1 MCEPDDNP
9 TNSQTN
15 LHGRKHNLLVTIT
28 GKHLR
33 NVNCND
39 LKQVETFTVELKRL
53 NNLRE
58 LCHLAAFKAL
68 GHTAAREVERAT
80 SVSERSE
87 RKKHNINASR
97 RHTVAITAAESRTVL
112 NHRNDMIYR
121 PAGRRKNSVILSL
134 VQYFSSDPSCQM
146 KFYPKKSIEEREA
159 HDENSFMVMTR
170 LANEVRG

>member
-87 RKKHNINASR
+87 RKKHNINASQ

-121 PAGRRKNSVILSL
+121 PAGRRKKQRYSFSCSILFLRSVLQDGIL
-134 VQYFSSDPSCQM
+134 
-146 KFYPKKSIEEREA
+146 PKKINRGER
-159 HDENSFMVMTR
+159 SSR
-170 LANEVRG
+170 

>member
-1 MCEPDDNP
+1 MCEPADNP

-97 RHTVAITAAESRTVL
+97 RHTVAITAAESHTVL

-121 PAGRRKNSVILSL
+121 PAGRRKKQRYSFSCSILFLRSVLPDEIL
-134 VQYFSSDPSCQM
+134 
-146 KFYPKKSIEEREA
+146 PKKINRGER
-159 HDENSFMVMTR
+159 SSR
-170 LANEVRG
+170 

>member
-1 MCEPDDNP
+1 MCEPADNP

-58 LCHLAAFKAL
+58 LCHLAALKRWDTLRL
-68 GHTAAREVERAT
+68 GRWSERR
-80 SVSERSE
+80 VFSERSE

-121 PAGRRKNSVILSL
+121 PAGRRKKQRYSFSCSILFLRSVLPDEIL
-134 VQYFSSDPSCQM
+134 
-146 KFYPKKSIEEREA
+146 PKKI
-159 HDENSFMVMTR
+159 N
-170 LANEVRG
+170 RGEGSSR

>member
-68 GHTAAREVERAT
+68 GNTAAREVERAT

-121 PAGRRKNSVILSL
+121 PAGRRKKQRYSFSCSILFLRSVLPDEIL
-134 VQYFSSDPSCQM
+134 
-146 KFYPKKSIEEREA
+146 PKKINRGER
-159 HDENSFMVMTR
+159 SSR
-170 LANEVRG
+170 